1 MRTSRMNSF
10 FFHRIE
16 HDDQEGADGA
26 EEKGRDEPEEA
37 AAVFGLGEA
46 GVDEGEG
53 EPSHCVAAGVLCE
66 FHDAELTPRG
76 DGCGL

>member
-1 MRTSRMNSF
+1 MERSLG
-10 FFHRIE
+10 FFHGIE
-16 HDDQEGADGA
+16 HDDEEGADGA
-26 EEKGRDEPEEA
+26 EEEGGEPPEEA

-66 FHDAELTPRG
+66 FDDGELTRG
-76 DGCGL
+76 GN